1 MPVFLSACLTFKFDF
16 SRISQ
21 EFRNCLGA
29 WVHAPKIEVFGRKSQ
44 GEYQMLVRGSWSLVG
59 FSASSILF
67 ALAFTG
73 QSSAQDARQI
83 CSEKYQAAKAAGSL
97 NGEAWPQFYSRC
109 TIEIKAGA
117 VATEAAA
124 PTLDIRQICSKKYQ
138 AAKAAGALEG
148 ATWPQFYSRCTSET
162 KANPPAAEPAS
173 PAPEAVAVAPPVVAA
188 PEPPV
193 AEPAP
198 TPVVA
203 APEPPAAEPLAAPV
217 VAAPPPPVHTPAP
230 TVVATPAPAP
240 APAVNPLK
248 PAPSAKPVAP
258 AAPAAPTTAAVFPTA
273 ISPDFASEK
282 PAKARLKTCSKQFQA
297 NKATNANGGLKWIQK
312 GGGYWSEC
320 NKRLKG

>member
-1 MPVFLSACLTFKFDF
+1 M
-16 SRISQ
+16 R
-21 EFRNCLGA
+21 
-29 WVHAPKIEVFGRKSQ
+29 RKSKYS
-44 GEYQMLVRGSWSLVG
+44 GENPKENTKCWFVDLGRLSDSPHRQFCLLSRLRGKV
-59 FSASSILF
+59 
-67 ALAFTG
+67 
-73 QSSAQDARQI
+73 QRRMHAR
-83 CSEKYQAAKAAGSL
+83 SAAKNIRPPKRRASL

-124 PTLDIRQICSKKYQ
+124 PTLDIRQICSEKYQ

-193 AEPAP
+193 GSRLPRPSLLHLSRRPPSRPPLLLSPRPRPGSHARADGGRD
-198 TPVVA
+198 TRTGARARRQSAQAGPVGEA
-203 APEPPAAEPLAAPV
+203 CCAGRACGPDDG
-217 VAAPPPPVHTPAP
+217 
-230 TVVATPAPAP
+230 
-240 APAVNPLK
+240 
-248 PAPSAKPVAP
+248 S
-258 AAPAAPTTAAVFPTA
+258 AVFPTA